1 MSLKSVK
8 KNIEAFKHKYGYLD
22 ATKLETPRATP
33 GERPKLSI
41 SIIFPLQL

>member
-1 MSLKSVK
+1 MLTCLNV
-8 KNIEAFKHKYGYLD
+8 NMGMYLD